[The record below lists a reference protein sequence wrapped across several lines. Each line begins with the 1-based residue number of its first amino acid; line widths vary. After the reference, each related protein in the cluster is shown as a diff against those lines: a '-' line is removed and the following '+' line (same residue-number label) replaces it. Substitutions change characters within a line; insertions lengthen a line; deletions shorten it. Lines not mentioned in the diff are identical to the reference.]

1 MPNEYDFILQDII
14 VWKGLKQVDQIWQ
27 DSCWPLASILQ
38 CQRLVRTHTVYC
50 VHAGLL
56 CRFGLLL
63 QLHLVYFEFSLAQTC
78 VNQLGEPLA
87 HYKKDIESHFQS
99 IKSFQAK
106 LGMGRQVLSVDLQ
119 QWSVRARGGSH
130 IVLHILWSMPR
141 YSWGVVLERFGCE
154 LFEVPGNL

>member
-1 MPNEYDFILQDII
+1 MARQLLTTGQHTT
-14 VWKGLKQVDQIWQ
+14 V
-27 DSCWPLASILQ
+27 
-38 CQRLVRTHTVYC
+38 CQRLVNTHNALC
-50 VHAGLL
+50 VGLL

-119 QWSVRARGGSH
+119 QWSVTACGGLH
-130 IVLHILWSMPR
+130 IVL
-141 YSWGVVLERFGCE
+141 YSVVYVTLQLRCSREIW
-154 LFEVPGNL
+154 L

>member
-1 MPNEYDFILQDII
+1 MARQLLTTGQHTT
-14 VWKGLKQVDQIWQ
+14 V
-27 DSCWPLASILQ
+27 

-119 QWSVRARGGSH
+119 QWSVRARGGLH

-141 YSWGVVLERFGCE
+141 HS
-154 LFEVPGNL
+154 